1 METHIWHAKRFK
13 METRWGVRYPVRC
26 SDKSD
31 RSTYRLVQRDSACIM
46 DESYYSTIEVTYE
59 DTSQLINFCKHTF
72 NVNFSSESVATQP
85 VYRVVMFT
93 ENNGGNLIAP
103 VELLIL
109 KNSFYYRF
117 FIVGFI

>member
-46 DESYYSTIEVTYE
+46 DKSYFSTIELTFANAEKLVE
-59 DTSQLINFCKHTF
+59 ACEQLFDLVIPSDVETK
-72 NVNFSSESVATQP
+72 P
-85 VYRVVMFT
+85 VYRTVQLR
-93 ENNGGNLIAP
+93 EKHSGELIAP
-103 VELLIL
+103 IELLVL
-109 KNSFYYRF
+109 KSKLL
-117 FIVGFI
+117 ITVHPSAAE